1 MRTTSRRSCRSR
13 RAATASRPTSWV
25 MSVGGGRPETAARG
39 PTRGGVRRNVGRLL
53 LRRELSALVAAV
65 VIFSL
70 FFTIA
75 EPFRSWAAMGTVLYQ
90 SATIGLMAVSVSL
103 LMIGG
108 EFDLSSGVAVVTAAM
123 VTSILSVSVGL
134 NLFVGMA
141 LALCVSILIG
151 VFNGWLVTKTG
162 IPSFLIT
169 LSALFMLFGINLGLT
184 KLVTKAVSTPNVS
197 VAPGFDLIKTFFAF
211 RLQFGGEGGPQ
222 FSILI
227 LWWLVFVSV
236 ATYVLLRT
244 RLGNWIFAS
253 GGNPGSARA
262 VGVPTKRVKIGLFAF
277 VGFSAWF
284 YAMHQ
289 ISGYNTV
296 QAGSGVGGEFL
307 YIIAAVVGGCA
318 LTGGSGS
325 AIGSAIGAFIY
336 GMTVQG
342 IVYAGWDP
350 NWFRFF
356 LGVMLLLAVLLNLN
370 VKRMSAKM

>member
-1 MRTTSRRSCRSR
+1 VIAGSGRSETTARPPAAASR
-13 RAATASRPTSWV
+13 RAF
-25 MSVGGGRPETAARG
+25 VGKA
-39 PTRGGVRRNVGRLL
+39 LQ
-53 LRRELSALVAAV
+53 RRELSALVAAV
-65 VIFSL
+65 AIFIL
-70 FFTIA
+70 FWIVA
-75 EPFRSWAAMGTVLYQ
+75 EPFRTSQAMATVLYQ

-123 VTSILSVSVGL
+123 VTSVLSVSLGL
-134 NLFVGMA
+134 NLFVGMS
-141 LALCVSILIG
+141 LALCVSVLIG
-151 VFNGWLVTKTG
+151 IFNGWLVTRTG

-169 LSALFMLFGINLGLT
+169 LSALFMLFGINLGVT
-184 KLVTKAVSTPNVS
+184 KLVTRAVSTPS
-197 VAPGFDLIKTFFAF
+197 VAAVPGFDLIKNFFAY
-211 RLQFGGEGGPQ
+211 RLQFGEGGPQ

-227 LWWLVFVSV
+227 LWWLVFVTI

-244 RLGNWIFAS
+244 RLGNWILAS
-253 GGNPGSARA
+253 GGNPASARA

-289 ISGYNTV
+289 LAGYNTV
-296 QAGSGVGGEFL
+296 QAGSGYGNEFL

-318 LTGGSGS
+318 LTGGAGS
-325 AIGSAIGAFIY
+325 AIGSAIGALIY

-356 LGVMLLLAVLLNLN
+356 LGLMLLLAVLLNLN
-370 VKRMSAKM
+370 VKRMTARL

>member
-1 MRTTSRRSCRSR
+1 M
-13 RAATASRPTSWV
+13 
-25 MSVGGGRPETAARG
+25 
-39 PTRGGVRRNVGRLL
+39 
-53 LRRELSALVAAV
+53 
-65 VIFSL
+65 L
-70 FFTIA
+70 FWIIA
-75 EPFRSWAAMGTVLYQ
+75 EPFRSWAAMATVLYQ
-90 SATIGLMAVSVSL
+90 SATIGLMAVAVAL

-108 EFDLSSGVAVVTAAM
+108 EFDLSSGVAVVTASM
-123 VTSILSVSVGL
+123 VTSVLSVTLGL
-134 NLFVGMA
+134 PLLVSMA
-141 LALCVSILIG
+141 LALSVSIMIG

-169 LSALFMLFGINLGLT
+169 LSALFMLFGLNLGLT
-184 KLVTKAVSTPNVS
+184 KLVTNAVSTPS
-197 VAPGFDLIKTFFAF
+197 VAIVAGFEVIRAIFAY
-211 RLQFGGEGGPQ
+211 RLHLGGEGGPQ

-227 LWWLVFVSV
+227 LWWIVFVAI
-236 ATYVLLRT
+236 ATYVLMRT
-244 RLGNWIFAS
+244 RIGNWILAS
-253 GGNPGSARA
+253 GGNAASARA

-289 ISGYNTV
+289 LSAYNTV

-318 LTGGSGS
+318 LTGGVGS
-325 AIGSAIGAFIY
+325 AIGSAIGALIY

-356 LGVMLLLAVLLNLN
+356 LGLMLLLAVLLNLN
-370 VKRMSAKM
+370 VRRMSERM

>member
-1 MRTTSRRSCRSR
+1 MTRGSGRS
-13 RAATASRPTSWV
+13 
-25 MSVGGGRPETAARG
+25 ETAARAST
-39 PTRGGVRRNVGRLL
+39 PRSARSVLAKVL

-65 VIFSL
+65 AIFTL
-70 FFTIA
+70 FWVIA
-75 EPFRSWAAMGTVLYQ
+75 EPFRSWAAMATILYQ
-90 SATIGLMAVSVSL
+90 SATIGLMAVAVAL

-123 VTSILSVSVGL
+123 VTSVLSVTLGL
-134 NLFVGMA
+134 NLFLSMAIA
-141 LALCVSILIG
+141 LAVSISIG
-151 VFNGWLVTKTG
+151 MFNGWLVTKTG

-169 LSALFMLFGINLGLT
+169 LSALFMLFGINLG
-184 KLVTKAVSTPNVS
+184 VTKFVTNAVSTPNVS
-197 VAPGFDLIKTFFAF
+197 GVADFELIRAFFAF
-211 RLQFGGEGGPQ
+211 RLQLGGEGGPQ

-227 LWWLVFVSV
+227 LWWLVFVAI

-244 RLGNWIFAS
+244 RMGNWILAA
-253 GGNPGSARA
+253 GGNAASARA

-289 ISGYNTV
+289 LSGYNTV
-296 QAGSGVGGEFL
+296 QAGSGIGGEFL

-318 LTGGSGS
+318 LTGGAGS
-325 AIGSAIGAFIY
+325 AIGSAIGALIY

-356 LGVMLLLAVLLNLN
+356 LGVMLLFAVLLSLN
-370 VKRMSAKM
+370 VKRMTAKM

>member
-1 MRTTSRRSCRSR
+1 MI
-13 RAATASRPTSWV
+13 AE
-25 MSVGGGRPETAARG
+25 GGRSETAARAS
-39 PTRGGVRRNVGRLL
+39 TRLSARGLLVRLL

-65 VIFSL
+65 AIFVL
-70 FFTIA
+70 FWIIA
-75 EPFRSWAAMGTVLYQ
+75 EPFRSWAAMSTILYQ
-90 SATIGLMAVSVSL
+90 SATIGLMAVAVAL

-123 VTSILSVSVGL
+123 VTSTLAVTVGL
-134 NLFVGMA
+134 NLFVAMG
-141 LALCVSILIG
+141 LALVVSISIG
-151 VFNGWLVTKTG
+151 MFNGWLVTKTG

-169 LSALFMLFGINLGLT
+169 LSALFMLFGINLG
-184 KLVTKAVSTPNVS
+184 VTKFVTGAVATPNLSTV
-197 VAPGFDLIKTFFAF
+197 PGFDLIKAIWATKVGPD
-211 RLQFGGEGGPQ
+211 GGTQ

-227 LWWLVFVSV
+227 LWWLVFVAI

-244 RLGNWIFAS
+244 RLGNWILAS
-253 GGNPGSARA
+253 GGNAASARA

-284 YAMHQ
+284 YSMHQ
-289 ISGYNTV
+289 LTGYNTV
-296 QAGSGVGGEFL
+296 QAGSGLGGEVL

-318 LTGGSGS
+318 LTGGAGS
-325 AIGSAIGAFIY
+325 AIGSAIGALIY

-356 LGVMLLLAVLLNLN
+356 LGLMLLLAVLLNLN
-370 VKRMSAKM
+370 VKRITAKM

>member
-1 MRTTSRRSCRSR
+1 VIAGSGRS
-13 RAATASRPTSWV
+13 
-25 MSVGGGRPETAARG
+25 ETAARHSTPG
-39 PTRGGVRRNVGRLL
+39 SPRALLGRILV
-53 LRRELSALVAAV
+53 RRELSALVAAV
-65 VIFSL
+65 AIFIL
-70 FFTIA
+70 FWSIA
-75 EPFRSWAAMGTVLYQ
+75 EPFRSWAAMATVLYQ

-123 VTSILSVSVGL
+123 VTSVLSVSVGL
-134 NLFVGMA
+134 PLVVGMA
-141 LALCVSILIG
+141 LALGVSIGIG

-169 LSALFMLFGINLGLT
+169 LSALFMLFGINLGFT
-184 KLVTKAVSTPNVS
+184 KFVTSAVSTPS
-197 VAPGFDLIKTFFAF
+197 VARVPGFDVIQAIFAF

-227 LWWLVFVSV
+227 LWWLVFVGI

-244 RLGNWIFAS
+244 RLGNWILAS
-253 GGNPGSARA
+253 GGNAASARA

-289 ISGYNTV
+289 LAGYNTV

-318 LTGGSGS
+318 LTGGAGS
-325 AIGSAIGAFIY
+325 AIGSAIGALIY

-356 LGVMLLLAVLLNLN
+356 LGLMLLSAVLLNLN
-370 VKRMSAKM
+370 VKRMTAKM

>member
-1 MRTTSRRSCRSR
+1 VSAGTGRS
-13 RAATASRPTSWV
+13 
-25 MSVGGGRPETAARG
+25 ETAAQVPSRG
-39 PTRGGVRRNVGRLL
+39 VTRSLLGRVL
-53 LRRELSALVAAV
+53 LRRELSALVAAIA
-65 VIFSL
+65 IFIA
-70 FFTIA
+70 FWIIA
-75 EPFRSWAAMGTVLYQ
+75 EPFRSWAAMGTILYQ
-90 SATIGLMAVSVSL
+90 SATIGLMAVSVAL

-123 VTSILSVSVGL
+123 VTSVLSVSVGL
-134 NLFVGMA
+134 PLFVSMA
-141 LALCVSILIG
+141 LALGVSISIG
-151 VFNGWLVTKTG
+151 MFNGWLVTRTG

-169 LSALFMLFGINLGLT
+169 LSALFMLFGINLGFT
-184 KLVTKAVSTPNVS
+184 KFVTSAVSTPS
-197 VAPGFDLIKTFFAF
+197 MAGVAGFDVIQTFFAF
-211 RLQFGGEGGPQ
+211 KLQFGGVGGPQ

-227 LWWLVFVSV
+227 LWWLVFVAI
-236 ATYVLLRT
+236 ATYVLMRT
-244 RLGNWIFAS
+244 RIGNWILAS
-253 GGNPGSARA
+253 GGNAASARA

-289 ISGYNTV
+289 LSGYNTV

-318 LTGGSGS
+318 LTGGAGS
-325 AIGSAIGAFIY
+325 AIGSAIGALIY

-356 LGVMLLLAVLLNLN
+356 LGLMLLLAVLLNLN
-370 VKRMSAKM
+370 VKRISEKL

>member
-1 MRTTSRRSCRSR
+1 MIAGSGRSETTARPSTPGSR
-13 RAATASRPTSWV
+13 RALL
-25 MSVGGGRPETAARG
+25 GRI
-39 PTRGGVRRNVGRLL
+39 L
-53 LRRELSALVAAV
+53 LRRELSALVAAIA
-65 VIFSL
+65 IFIL
-70 FFTIA
+70 FWIIA
-75 EPFRSWAAMGTVLYQ
+75 EPFRSWAAMATILYQ
-90 SATIGLMAVSVSL
+90 SATIGLMAVAVSL

-123 VTSILSVSVGL
+123 VTSVLSVTVGV
-134 NLFVGMA
+134 NLFVSMA
-141 LALCVSILIG
+141 LALSVSLLIG
-151 VFNGWLVTKTG
+151 VFNGWLVTRTG

-169 LSALFMLFGINLGLT
+169 LSALFMLFGINLGFT
-184 KLVTKAVSTPNVS
+184 KFVTSAVSTPS
-197 VAPGFDLIKTFFAF
+197 VAGVAGFDVIKAIFAF

-227 LWWLVFVSV
+227 LWWLVFVAI

-244 RLGNWIFAS
+244 RLGNWILAS
-253 GGNPGSARA
+253 GGNAASARA
-262 VGVPTKRVKIGLFAF
+262 VGVPTKRVKIALFAF

-289 ISGYNTV
+289 LSGYNTV
-296 QAGSGVGGEFL
+296 QAGAGVGGEFL

-318 LTGGSGS
+318 LTGGAGS
-325 AIGSAIGAFIY
+325 AIGSAIGALIY

-356 LGVMLLLAVLLNLN
+356 LGLMLLLAVVLNLN

>member
-1 MRTTSRRSCRSR
+1 MSAGTGRS
-13 RAATASRPTSWV
+13 
-25 MSVGGGRPETAARG
+25 ETAAQVPSRG
-39 PTRGGVRRNVGRLL
+39 VTRSLLGRVL
-53 LRRELSALVAAV
+53 LRRELSALVAAIA
-65 VIFSL
+65 IFIA
-70 FFTIA
+70 FWIIA
-75 EPFRSWAAMGTVLYQ
+75 EPFRSWAAMGTILYQ
-90 SATIGLMAVSVSL
+90 SATIGLMAVSVAL

-123 VTSILSVSVGL
+123 VTSVLSVSVGL
-134 NLFVGMA
+134 PLFVSMA
-141 LALCVSILIG
+141 LALGVSISIG
-151 VFNGWLVTKTG
+151 MFNGWLVTRTG

-169 LSALFMLFGINLGLT
+169 LSALFMLFGINLGFT
-184 KLVTKAVSTPNVS
+184 KFVTSAVSTPS
-197 VAPGFDLIKTFFAF
+197 MAGVAGFDVIQTFFAF
-211 RLQFGGEGGPQ
+211 KLQFGGVGGPQ

-227 LWWLVFVSV
+227 LWWLVFVAI
-236 ATYVLLRT
+236 ATYVLMRT
-244 RLGNWIFAS
+244 RIGNWILAS
-253 GGNPGSARA
+253 GGNAASARA

-289 ISGYNTV
+289 LSGYNTV

-318 LTGGSGS
+318 LTGGAGS
-325 AIGSAIGAFIY
+325 AIGSAIGALIY

-356 LGVMLLLAVLLNLN
+356 LGLMLLLAVLLNLN
-370 VKRMSAKM
+370 VKRISEKL

>member
-1 MRTTSRRSCRSR
+1 MIAGSGRS
-13 RAATASRPTSWV
+13 
-25 MSVGGGRPETAARG
+25 ETAARPSTTG
-39 PTRGGVRRNVGRLL
+39 PRRALL
-53 LRRELSALVAAV
+53 GKALRRRELSALVAAAA
-65 VIFSL
+65 IFIL
-70 FFTIA
+70 FWTVA

-123 VTSILSVSVGL
+123 VTSVLSVTLGL
-134 NLFVGMA
+134 PLLVGMA
-141 LALCVSILIG
+141 LALGVSVLIG
-151 VFNGWLVTKTG
+151 VFNGWLVTRTG

-169 LSALFMLFGINLGLT
+169 LSALFMLFGINLGFT
-184 KLVTKAVSTPNVS
+184 KLATKAVSTPNVAA
-197 VAPGFDLIKTFFAF
+197 VPGFDLFKTFFAY
-211 RLQFGGEGGPQ
+211 RLQFGGDGGPQ

-227 LWWLVFVSV
+227 LWWLVFVGI

-244 RLGNWIFAS
+244 RLGNWILAS
-253 GGNPGSARA
+253 GGNAASARA

-289 ISGYNTV
+289 LAGYNTV
-296 QAGSGVGGEFL
+296 QAGAGYGSEFL

-318 LTGGSGS
+318 LTGGAGS
-325 AIGSAIGAFIY
+325 AIGSAIGALIY

-356 LGVMLLLAVLLNLN
+356 LGLMLLLAVLLNLN
-370 VKRMSAKM
+370 VKRLSAKM

>member
-1 MRTTSRRSCRSR
+1 
-13 RAATASRPTSWV
+13 
-25 MSVGGGRPETAARG
+25 
-39 PTRGGVRRNVGRLL
+39 
-53 LRRELSALVAAV
+53 
-65 VIFSL
+65 
-70 FFTIA
+70 
-75 EPFRSWAAMGTVLYQ
+75 
-90 SATIGLMAVSVSL
+90 MAVSVAL

-123 VTSILSVSVGL
+123 VTSVLSVTVGL
-134 NLFVGMA
+134 PLFVGMA
-141 LALCVSILIG
+141 LALGVSISIG
-151 VFNGWLVTKTG
+151 VFNGWLVTRTG

-169 LSALFMLFGINLGLT
+169 LSALFMLFGINLGFT
-184 KLVTKAVSTPNVS
+184 KLVTNAVSTPS
-197 VAPGFDLIKTFFAF
+197 VAGVPGFPVIKAFFAY

-222 FSILI
+222 FSVLI
-227 LWWLVFVSV
+227 LWWLVFVAI
-236 ATYVLLRT
+236 ATYVLMRT
-244 RLGNWIFAS
+244 RIGNWIFAS
-253 GGNPGSARA
+253 GGNAASARA

-289 ISGYNTV
+289 LSGYNTV

-318 LTGGSGS
+318 LTGGVGS
-325 AIGSAIGAFIY
+325 PIGSAIGALIY

-356 LGVMLLLAVLLNLN
+356 LGLMLLLAVLLNLN
-370 VKRMSAKM
+370 VKRISEKV

>member
-1 MRTTSRRSCRSR
+1 
-13 RAATASRPTSWV
+13 
-25 MSVGGGRPETAARG
+25 MSTEGGRLETPARTA
-39 PTRGGVRRNVGRLL
+39 TRASARSLLGRIL
-53 LRRELSALVAAV
+53 LRRELSALVAMVA
-65 VIFSL
+65 IFIL
-70 FFTIA
+70 FWSIA
-75 EPFRSWAAMGTVLYQ
+75 EPFRSWAAMATVLYQ
-90 SATIGLMAVSVSL
+90 SATIGLMAVAVAL

-123 VTSILSVSVGL
+123 VTSVLSVTLGL
-134 NLFVGMA
+134 PLFVSMA
-141 LALCVSILIG
+141 LALTVSILIG

-169 LSALFMLFGINLGLT
+169 LSALFMLFGINLGFT
-184 KLVTKAVSTPNVS
+184 KLVTNAVSTPNVAG
-197 VAPGFDLIKTFFAF
+197 VPGFEVIKAFFAF

-227 LWWLVFVSV
+227 LWWLVFVLI
-236 ATYVLLRT
+236 ATYVLMRT
-244 RLGNWIFAS
+244 RIGNWILAS
-253 GGNPGSARA
+253 GGNSASARA

-289 ISGYNTV
+289 LSGYNTV

-318 LTGGSGS
+318 LTGGAGS
-325 AIGSAIGAFIY
+325 AIGSAIGALIY

-356 LGVMLLLAVLLNLN
+356 LGLMLLLAVLLNLN
-370 VKRMSAKM
+370 VKRMSARL

>member
-1 MRTTSRRSCRSR
+1 VSAGTGRS
-13 RAATASRPTSWV
+13 
-25 MSVGGGRPETAARG
+25 ETAAQVPSRG
-39 PTRGGVRRNVGRLL
+39 SARPLLGRIL

-65 VIFSL
+65 AIFIA
-70 FFTIA
+70 FWIIA
-75 EPFRSWAAMGTVLYQ
+75 EPFRSWAAMGTILYQ
-90 SATIGLMAVSVSL
+90 SATIGLMAVSVAL

-123 VTSILSVSVGL
+123 VTSVLSVSVGL
-134 NLFVGMA
+134 PLFVSMG
-141 LALCVSILIG
+141 LALGVSILIG
-151 VFNGWLVTKTG
+151 VFNGWLVTRTG

-169 LSALFMLFGINLGLT
+169 LSALFMLFGINLGFT
-184 KLVTKAVSTPNVS
+184 KFVTSAVSTPSMANV
-197 VAPGFDLIKTFFAF
+197 AGFDVIQTFFAF
-211 RLQFGGEGGPQ
+211 KIQFGGVGGPQ

-227 LWWLVFVSV
+227 LWWLVFVAI

-244 RLGNWIFAS
+244 RIGNWILAS
-253 GGNPGSARA
+253 GGNAASARA
-262 VGVPTKRVKIGLFAF
+262 VGVPTTRVKIGLFAF

-289 ISGYNTV
+289 LSGYNTV

-318 LTGGSGS
+318 LTGGAGS
-325 AIGSAIGAFIY
+325 AIGSAIGALIY

-356 LGVMLLLAVLLNLN
+356 LGLMLLLAVLLNLN
-370 VKRMSAKM
+370 VKRMSEKL

>member
-1 MRTTSRRSCRSR
+1 MNVQGERL
-13 RAATASRPTSWV
+13 
-25 MSVGGGRPETAARG
+25 ETAARTSNRA
-39 PTRGGVRRNVGRLL
+39 PARSLLTRFL
-53 LRRELSALVAAV
+53 LRRELSALVAMVA
-65 VIFSL
+65 IFIV
-70 FFTIA
+70 FWVIA
-75 EPFRSWAAMGTVLYQ
+75 EPFRSWAAMATILYQ
-90 SATIGLMAVSVSL
+90 SATIGLMAVAVSL

-123 VTSILSVSVGL
+123 VTSVLSVTVGL
-134 NLFVGMA
+134 PLIVGMA
-141 LALCVSILIG
+141 LALAVSIGIG

-169 LSALFMLFGINLGLT
+169 LSALFMLFGINLGVT
-184 KLVTKAVSTPNVS
+184 KLVTNAVSTPNISS
-197 VAPGFDLIKTFFAF
+197 VAGFDVIQTIFAF
-211 RLQFGGEGGPQ
+211 RLQFGGPGGPQ

-227 LWWLVFVSV
+227 LWWLVFVGI

-253 GGNPGSARA
+253 GGNAASARA

-289 ISGYNTV
+289 LSGYNTV

-318 LTGGSGS
+318 LTGGAGS
-325 AIGSAIGAFIY
+325 AIGSAIGALIY

-356 LGVMLLLAVLLNLN
+356 LGLMLLLAVLLNLN
-370 VKRMSAKM
+370 VKRMTAKM

>member
-1 MRTTSRRSCRSR
+1 MI
-13 RAATASRPTSWV
+13 A
-25 MSVGGGRPETAARG
+25 GGGRSETAARVST
-39 PTRGGVRRNVGRLL
+39 PWSLRVLLARVL

-65 VIFSL
+65 AIFVL
-70 FFTIA
+70 FWSIA
-75 EPFRSWAAMGTVLYQ
+75 EPFRSWAAMSTILYQ
-90 SATIGLMAVSVSL
+90 SATIGLMAVAVSL

-123 VTSILSVSVGL
+123 VTSTMAVTVGL
-134 NLFVGMA
+134 NIFVAMA
-141 LALCVSILIG
+141 LAMAVSISIG
-151 VFNGWLVTKTG
+151 IFNGWLVTKTG

-169 LSALFMLFGINLGLT
+169 LSALFMLFGINLG
-184 KLVTKAVSTPNVS
+184 VTKFVTGAVSTPNLS
-197 VAPGFDLIKTFFAF
+197 GVAGFDVIKTIFAF
-211 RLQFGGEGGPQ
+211 RFEVDVAGGTQ

-227 LWWLVFVSV
+227 LWWLVFVAI

-244 RLGNWIFAS
+244 RLGNWILAS
-253 GGNPGSARA
+253 GGNAASARA

-289 ISGYNTV
+289 LTGYNTV
-296 QAGSGVGGEFL
+296 QAGSGLGGEFL

-318 LTGGSGS
+318 LTGGAGS
-325 AIGSAIGAFIY
+325 AIGSAIGALIY

-356 LGVMLLLAVLLNLN
+356 LGLMLLLAVLLNLN
-370 VKRMSAKM
+370 VKRLTAKM

>member
-1 MRTTSRRSCRSR
+1 
-13 RAATASRPTSWV
+13 
-25 MSVGGGRPETAARG
+25 MSTGLGRPEPAARSS
-39 PTRGGVRRNVGRLL
+39 TRWSPPSLLRKIL

-65 VIFSL
+65 AIFIL
-70 FFTIA
+70 FWTIA
-75 EPFRSWAAMGTVLYQ
+75 EPFRSWAAMATILYQ
-90 SATIGLMAVSVSL
+90 SATIGLMAVAVAL

-108 EFDLSSGVAVVTAAM
+108 EFDLSSGVAVVTASM
-123 VTSILSVSVGL
+123 VTSVLSVTLGL
-134 NLFVGMA
+134 PLFVSMA
-141 LALCVSILIG
+141 LALSVSIGIG

-169 LSALFMLFGINLGLT
+169 LSALFMLFGLNLGLT
-184 KLVTKAVSTPNVS
+184 KLVTNAVSTPS
-197 VAPGFDLIKTFFAF
+197 VAGVAGFDVIRAIFAY

-227 LWWLVFVSV
+227 MWWFVFVAI

-244 RLGNWIFAS
+244 RIGNWILAS
-253 GGNPGSARA
+253 GGNAASARA

-289 ISGYNTV
+289 LSAYNTV

-318 LTGGSGS
+318 LTGGVGS
-325 AIGSAIGAFIY
+325 AIGSAIGALIY

-356 LGVMLLLAVLLNLN
+356 LGLMLLLAVLLNLN
-370 VKRMSAKM
+370 VKRMSERM

>member
-1 MRTTSRRSCRSR
+1 MIAGSGRS
-13 RAATASRPTSWV
+13 
-25 MSVGGGRPETAARG
+25 ETAAQVPSRG
-39 PTRGGVRRNVGRLL
+39 SARSLLGKIL
-53 LRRELSALVAAV
+53 LRRELSALVAAIA
-65 VIFSL
+65 IFIA
-70 FFTIA
+70 FWIIA
-75 EPFRSWAAMGTVLYQ
+75 EPFRSWAAMGTILYQ
-90 SATIGLMAVSVSL
+90 SATIGLMAVSVAL

-123 VTSILSVSVGL
+123 VTSVLSVSVGL
-134 NLFVGMA
+134 PLFVSMG
-141 LALCVSILIG
+141 LALGASISIG
-151 VFNGWLVTKTG
+151 MFNGWLVTKTG

-169 LSALFMLFGINLGLT
+169 LSALFMLFGINLGFT
-184 KLVTKAVSTPNVS
+184 KFVTSAVSTPS
-197 VAPGFDLIKTFFAF
+197 MAGVAGFDVIQTIFAF
-211 RLQFGGEGGPQ
+211 RLQFGGVGGPQ

-227 LWWLVFVSV
+227 LWWLVFVGI
-236 ATYVLLRT
+236 ATYVLMRT
-244 RLGNWIFAS
+244 RIGNWILAS
-253 GGNPGSARA
+253 GGNAASARA

-289 ISGYNTV
+289 LSGYNTV

-318 LTGGSGS
+318 LTGGAGS
-325 AIGSAIGAFIY
+325 AIGSAIGALIY

-356 LGVMLLLAVLLNLN
+356 LGLMLLLAVLLNLN
-370 VKRMSAKM
+370 VKRMSEKM

>member
-1 MRTTSRRSCRSR
+1 
-13 RAATASRPTSWV
+13 
-25 MSVGGGRPETAARG
+25 
-39 PTRGGVRRNVGRLL
+39 
-53 LRRELSALVAAV
+53 LSALVAAV
-65 VIFSL
+65 AIFIA
-70 FFTIA
+70 FWIIA
-75 EPFRSWAAMGTVLYQ
+75 EPFRSWAAMGTILYQ
-90 SATIGLMAVSVSL
+90 SATIGLMAVSVAL

-123 VTSILSVSVGL
+123 VTSVLSVSL
-134 NLFVGMA
+134 SLPLFVGMG
-141 LALCVSILIG
+141 LALGVSILIG
-151 VFNGWLVTKTG
+151 VFNGWLVTRTG

-169 LSALFMLFGINLGLT
+169 LSALFMLFGINLGFT
-184 KLVTKAVSTPNVS
+184 KFVTSAVSTPS
-197 VAPGFDLIKTFFAF
+197 MAGVAGFDVIQTIFAF
-211 RLQFGGEGGPQ
+211 KLQFGGAGGPQ

-227 LWWLVFVSV
+227 LWWLVFVAI

-244 RLGNWIFAS
+244 RIGNWILAS
-253 GGNPGSARA
+253 GGNAASARA
-262 VGVPTKRVKIGLFAF
+262 VGVPTTRVKIGLFAF

-289 ISGYNTV
+289 LSGYNTV

-318 LTGGSGS
+318 LTGGAGS
-325 AIGSAIGAFIY
+325 AIGSAIGALIY

-356 LGVMLLLAVLLNLN
+356 LGLMLLLAVLLNLN
-370 VKRMSAKM
+370 VKRMSEKL

>member
-1 MRTTSRRSCRSR
+1 
-13 RAATASRPTSWV
+13 
-25 MSVGGGRPETAARG
+25 
-39 PTRGGVRRNVGRLL
+39 

-65 VIFSL
+65 AIFIL
-70 FFTIA
+70 FWAIA
-75 EPFRSWAAMGTVLYQ
+75 EPFRSWAAMATVLYQ
-90 SATIGLMAVSVSL
+90 SATIGLMAVSVAL

-123 VTSILSVSVGL
+123 VTSVLSVTVGL
-134 NLFVGMA
+134 PLFVGMA
-141 LALCVSILIG
+141 LALGVSISIG
-151 VFNGWLVTKTG
+151 VFNGWLVTRTG

-169 LSALFMLFGINLGLT
+169 LSALFMLFGINLGFT
-184 KLVTKAVSTPNVS
+184 KLVTNAVSTPS
-197 VAPGFDLIKTFFAF
+197 VAGVPGFPVIKAFFAY

-222 FSILI
+222 FSVLI
-227 LWWLVFVSV
+227 LWWLVFVAI
-236 ATYVLLRT
+236 ATYVLMRT
-244 RLGNWIFAS
+244 RIGNWIFAS
-253 GGNPGSARA
+253 GGNAASARA

-289 ISGYNTV
+289 LSGYNTV

-318 LTGGSGS
+318 LTGGVGS
-325 AIGSAIGAFIY
+325 PIGSAIGALIY

-356 LGVMLLLAVLLNLN
+356 LGLMLLLAVLLNLN
-370 VKRMSAKM
+370 VKRISENV

>member
-1 MRTTSRRSCRSR
+1 M
-13 RAATASRPTSWV
+13 ASLL
-25 MSVGGGRPETAARG
+25 GKI
-39 PTRGGVRRNVGRLL
+39 L

-65 VIFSL
+65 AIFML
-70 FFTIA
+70 FWIIA
-75 EPFRSWAAMGTVLYQ
+75 EPFRSWAAMATVLYQ
-90 SATIGLMAVSVSL
+90 SATIGLMAVAVAL

-108 EFDLSSGVAVVTAAM
+108 EFDLSSGVAVVTASM
-123 VTSILSVSVGL
+123 VTSVLSVTVGL
-134 NLFVGMA
+134 PLFVSMA
-141 LALCVSILIG
+141 LALSVSIMIG

-169 LSALFMLFGINLGLT
+169 LSALFMLFGLNLGLT
-184 KLVTKAVSTPNVS
+184 KFVTNAVSTPS
-197 VAPGFDLIKTFFAF
+197 VAGVAGFEVIRAIFAY
-211 RLQFGGEGGPQ
+211 RLQLGGEGGPQ

-227 LWWLVFVSV
+227 LWWFVFVAI
-236 ATYVLLRT
+236 ATYVLMRT
-244 RLGNWIFAS
+244 RIGNWILAS
-253 GGNPGSARA
+253 GGNAASARA

-289 ISGYNTV
+289 LSAYNTV
-296 QAGSGVGGEFL
+296 QAGAGVGGEFL

-318 LTGGSGS
+318 LTGGVGS
-325 AIGSAIGAFIY
+325 AIGSAIGALIY

-356 LGVMLLLAVLLNLN
+356 LGLMLLLAVLLNLN
-370 VKRMSAKM
+370 VRRMSERM

>member
-1 MRTTSRRSCRSR
+1 MSIGIGRSE
-13 RAATASRPTSWV
+13 P
-25 MSVGGGRPETAARG
+25 AARSSARSAK
-39 PTRGGVRRNVGRLL
+39 PSLLRKIL
-53 LRRELSALVAAV
+53 LRRELSALVAAIA
-65 VIFSL
+65 IFIL
-70 FFTIA
+70 FWAIA
-75 EPFRSWAAMGTVLYQ
+75 EPFRSWAAMATVLYQ
-90 SATIGLMAVSVSL
+90 SATIGLMAVAVSL

-108 EFDLSSGVAVVTAAM
+108 EFDLSSGVAVVTASM
-123 VTSILSVSVGL
+123 VTSVLSVTLGL
-134 NLFVGMA
+134 PLFLSMA
-141 LALCVSILIG
+141 LALSVSIGIG
-151 VFNGWLVTKTG
+151 LFNGWLVTKTG

-169 LSALFMLFGINLGLT
+169 LSALFMLFGLNLGIT
-184 KLVTKAVSTPNVS
+184 KLVTNAVSTPS
-197 VAPGFDLIKTFFAF
+197 VAQVAGFDVIRTIFAF
-211 RLQFGGEGGPQ
+211 RLQFGGVGGPQ

-227 LWWLVFVSV
+227 LWWFVFVAI

-244 RLGNWIFAS
+244 RIGNWILAS
-253 GGNPGSARA
+253 GGNAASARA

-289 ISGYNTV
+289 LSAYNTV

-318 LTGGSGS
+318 LTGGVGS
-325 AIGSAIGAFIY
+325 AIGSAIGALIY

-356 LGVMLLLAVLLNLN
+356 LGLMLLLAVLLNLN
-370 VKRMSAKM
+370 VRRMSEKA

>member
-1 MRTTSRRSCRSR
+1 MIAGSGRS
-13 RAATASRPTSWV
+13 
-25 MSVGGGRPETAARG
+25 ETAARV
-39 PTRGGVRRNVGRLL
+39 PSRGSARSLLGRIL
-53 LRRELSALVAAV
+53 LRRELSALVAAIAIYV
-65 VIFSL
+65 AFWI
-70 FFTIA
+70 IA
-75 EPFRSWAAMGTVLYQ
+75 EPFRSWAAMGTILYQ
-90 SATIGLMAVSVSL
+90 SATIGLMAVSVAL

-123 VTSILSVSVGL
+123 VTSVLSVSVGL
-134 NLFVGMA
+134 PLFVGMA
-141 LALCVSILIG
+141 LALGVSISIG
-151 VFNGWLVTKTG
+151 MFNGWLGTKTG

-169 LSALFMLFGINLGLT
+169 LSALFMLFGINLGFT
-184 KLVTKAVSTPNVS
+184 KFVTSAVSTPS
-197 VAPGFDLIKTFFAF
+197 MAGVAGFDVIQTLFAF
-211 RLQFGGEGGPQ
+211 RLQFGGVGGPQ

-227 LWWLVFVSV
+227 LWWLVFVAI
-236 ATYVLLRT
+236 ATYVLMRT
-244 RLGNWIFAS
+244 RIGNWILAS
-253 GGNPGSARA
+253 GGNAGSARA

-289 ISGYNTV
+289 LSGYNTV

-318 LTGGSGS
+318 LTGGAGS
-325 AIGSAIGAFIY
+325 AIGSAIGALIY

-356 LGVMLLLAVLLNLN
+356 LGLMLLLAVLLNLN
-370 VKRMSAKM
+370 VKRMSEKM

>member
-1 MRTTSRRSCRSR
+1 MSTSGGRSETTAPTSRRGSSP
-13 RAATASRPTSWV
+13 SLI
-25 MSVGGGRPETAARG
+25 GK
-39 PTRGGVRRNVGRLL
+39 LL

-65 VIFSL
+65 AIFILFWVI
-70 FFTIA
+70 A
-75 EPFRSWAAMGTVLYQ
+75 PPFRTPAAMATILYQ
-90 SATIGLMAVSVSL
+90 SATIGLMAVSVAL

-123 VTSILSVSVGL
+123 VTSVLSVKVGVPL
-134 NLFVGMA
+134 PIGMA
-141 LALCVSILIG
+141 IALGVSLSIG
-151 VFNGWLVTKTG
+151 VFNGWLVTATG

-184 KLVTKAVSTPNVS
+184 KMVTNAVSTPNVAG
-197 VAPGFDLIKTFFAF
+197 VPGFDVIKTFFAF
-211 RLQFGGEGGPQ
+211 RLQFGESGEGGPQ

-227 LWWLVFVSV
+227 LWWLVFVAI
-236 ATYVLLRT
+236 ATFALMRT
-244 RLGNWIFAS
+244 RIGNWIFAS
-253 GGNPGSARA
+253 GGNAASARA

-289 ISGYNTV
+289 LSGYNTV

-318 LTGGSGS
+318 LTGGVGS
-325 AIGSAIGAFIY
+325 PVGSAIGALIY

-356 LGVMLLLAVLLNLN
+356 LGLMLLLAVLLNLY
-370 VKRMSAKM
+370 VKRVSERM